1 MASSEA
7 QPTQVTSDSPEC
19 GALSLADGQKCEA
32 KAISADGQFCGFHAK
47 QCFGRSEV
55 ESCHY
60 FSSFSSWVKATK
72 DSDKVEAKFR
82 PHYGNNNCQALPWK
96 LWTQSHLC

>member
-7 QPTQVTSDSPEC
+7 QPTQVTSDGLEC

-47 QCFGRSEV
+47 QCFGKSEI
-55 ESCHY
+55 ESCYYY
-60 FSSFSSWVKATK
+60 FSSFSSWVMAL
-72 DSDKVEAKFR
+72 
-82 PHYGNNNCQALPWK
+82 ALPFRFVQR
-96 LWTQSHLC
+96 L